1 MSDRKKRAL
10 ELGFFL
16 TIMLLTFAA
25 VFHGQDVTA
34 VFAAVRR
41 MKPVSMLAA
50 IALALL
56 FVSLEGTMIWY
67 LLSGLNGKSGL
78 FRCIQYSF
86 IGFFYS
92 GITPSATGGQP
103 MQLYYMKK
111 DGNRV
116 SDSTVV
122 LMTVAL
128 MYKLVLVVIGAGI
141 LLLWSAPL
149 HGYLGSFYYLFL
161 FGIGLN
167 TILVLLIWGVMLCPK
182 VIRKI
187 ASGGET
193 LLVRLQLIRSD
204 AKRLSA
210 LDGFI
215 AGYQDA
221 VEFLSA
227 NPAKVLVIFFLT
239 VIQRSTLFV
248 LTYVVY
254 RGFGLSG
261 AAPLTV
267 ILLQAAIYIA
277 VDMLPVPG
285 AQGITELMYRAV
297 YSGIFT
303 GGFLLPSMLVSRAA
317 NFYLL
322 LLVSMC
328 AAIYRWR
335 RPAVPE
341 NTMSP

>member
-1 MSDRKKRAL
+1 MNDRKKRIV
-10 ELGFFL
+10 ELLFFAV
-16 TIMLLTFAA
+16 IMLFTFAA
-25 VFHGQDVTA
+25 VFHGQNPVQI
-34 VFAAVRR
+34 FAAVCR
-41 MKPVSMLAA
+41 MKLSAMAAA
-50 IALALL
+50 IVLALL

-78 FRCIQYSF
+78 LQCIQYSF

-122 LMTVAL
+122 LMMVAL

-141 LLLWSAPL
+141 LLFWSIPL
-149 HGYLGSFYYLFL
+149 HGYLGNFYYLFL
-161 FGIGLN
+161 LGIGLN
-167 TILVLLIWGVMLCPK
+167 VLLVALIWGVMLCPK
-182 VIRKI
+182 VIRHMAAEAEKLFVKLH
-187 ASGGET
+187 
-193 LLVRLQLIRSD
+193 LLKPDERRL
-204 AKRLSA
+204 AP

-215 AGYQDA
+215 QGYQAA

-227 NPAKVLVIFFLT
+227 NPGKVLLIFFLT
-239 VIQRSTLFV
+239 IIQRCTLFV
-248 LTYVVY
+248 LTYAVY

-261 AAPLTV
+261 EAPLTI
-267 ILLQAAIYIA
+267 ILLQAAVYIA

-285 AQGITELMYRAV
+285 AQGITELMYRSV
-297 YSGIFT
+297 FSGIFT
-303 GGFLLPSMLVSRAA
+303 GGLLLPSMLVSRAF

-322 LLVSMC
+322 LFVSMC
-328 AAIYRWR
+328 VAIYRWKR
-335 RPAVPE
+335 
-341 NTMSP
+341 